1 MLSQHGCEQNAEGRQ
16 LLLEAVAL
24 VGALLLA
31 LDRRTD
37 GAVRERSV
45 VAYYRLKGG
54 AQARAPLTPCQKCSS
69 FPCDLQA
76 CIDTLLTQ
84 SSWES
89 GLRIVTVALMFFL
102 ILNNNLALCFPPRP
116 KTVHRMLIYS

>member
-1 MLSQHGCEQNAEGRQ
+1 M
-16 LLLEAVAL
+16 
-24 VGALLLA
+24 GALLLA

-54 AQARAPLTPCQKCSS
+54 AQARAPLTPCQMCSS

-84 SSWES
+84 SSWEP
-89 GLRIVTVALMFFL
+89 GLRIVTVALMFSL
-102 ILNNNLALCFPPRP
+102 IWNNDLALCLPPRP
-116 KTVHRMLIYS
+116 KAVHRILMYS